1 LHPKRRKLLSDVHA
15 LLLHL
20 RLISVFKAASLGTV
34 VSCNSGASEGGSCV
48 VRYGLPFPLEEA
60 AGPRDG
66 HRLIQHPLADVQV
79 LLDPDVNLFVL
90 GNGLLLETGP
100 MVP

>member
-1 LHPKRRKLLSDVHA
+1 
-15 LLLHL
+15 
-20 RLISVFKAASLGTV
+20 
-34 VSCNSGASEGGSCV
+34 V

>member
-1 LHPKRRKLLSDVHA
+1 
-15 LLLHL
+15 
-20 RLISVFKAASLGTV
+20 
-34 VSCNSGASEGGSCV
+34 V
-48 VRYGLPFPLEEA
+48 VRHGLPFPLEEA

-66 HRLIQHPLADVQV
+66 HGLIQHPLADVQV
-79 LLDPDVNLFVL
+79 LFDPDVNLFVL